1 MTTPTDD
8 FSGVTV
14 AADKASYNPGDT
26 ITVSVSGNVVIP
38 GEDTVTVN
46 VTIADRN
53 DNITGSSS
61 LTVTVGD
68 KVDAPAIIKAISD
81 NHTPALT
88 WTIAEDGLSATAT
101 FPAAV

>member
-14 AADKASYNPGDT
+14 AADKANYNPGDT
-26 ITVSVSGNVVIP
+26 VTVSVSGNVVIP
-38 GEDTVTVN
+38 GEDTVTIN
-46 VTIADRN
+46 VTIADKD

-68 KVDAPAIIKAISD
+68 KVDAPAIIKAIADDHVPVLS
-81 NHTPALT
+81 
-88 WTIAEDGLSATAT
+88 WTIAENGLSATAT
-101 FPAAV
+101 FPAA